1 MIIQILNKSLH
12 NALYKRDPFPA
23 HQMELC
29 ISIYHGY
36 IAGGSP

>member
-12 NALYKRDPFPA
+12 KALNQRDPFPR
-23 HQMELC
+23 HQMALR
-29 ISIYHGY
+29 ISIYHSY